1 MEKIRLAKYLAT
13 CGFFS
18 RRKWEKIIQSGKIR
32 ISDKKI
38 TDLSFKVNENDRVD
52 YDGIILN
59 PEKKIIIALNK
70 PKGYLSTVKD
80 KFGRKTVL
88 DLLKNFNSRMYPV
101 GRLDYNSRGLLFIA
115 NDGDFAY
122 KITHPKFQVPKI
134 YEVLINKNISD
145 NDLAKIAKGVIVEG
159 KRVVPTKVKIL
170 KRRDDQSLIMVGIV
184 EGRKRIIRKLFQ
196 VLRYKVID
204 LKRVQIGNYRLGK
217 LKEGSFKILKNS
229 EIANLMNY
237 YN

>member
-70 PKGYLSTVKD
+70 PTGYLSTVKD

-134 YEVLINKNISD
+134 YEILINKNISD
-145 NDLAKIAKGVIVEG
+145 NDLAKITKGVIVEG

>member
-70 PKGYLSTVKD
+70 PTGYLSTVKD